1 MKKLLS
7 ILALLMVLVMC
18 MPALADENV
27 EYLQSNI
34 QFVKDF
40 LDARNYNY
48 RREGN
53 VDEIFV
59 LDFTMQGAY
68 PEAILYLTVYD
79 DGVQCEAAFGAT
91 AQGDALM
98 QLCRYIAHVNSGERI
113 TTFYVDEYGELWS
126 SNFCFS
132 NAGQIDED
140 NFAYCYTSALRR
152 WEAFSQDFFD
162 ILNNGK
168 TAAELIK

>member
-7 ILALLMVLVMC
+7 LFALLMVLVMA
-18 MPALADENV
+18 MPALAEENM

-40 LDARNYNY
+40 LDSRNYNY
-48 RREGN
+48 RREGDM
-53 VDEIFV
+53 DEIFV
-59 LDFTMQGAY
+59 LDFTLEGAY
-68 PEAILYLTVYD
+68 PNAILYLTVYD
-79 DGVQCEAAFGAT
+79 DGVQCEAAANAT
-91 AQGDALM
+91 AEGDALM

-113 TTFYVDEYGELWS
+113 TSFYVDEYGELWS

-132 NAGQIDED
+132 NAGQLSEE
-140 NFAYCYTSALRR
+140 NFSLCYVGALVH
-152 WEAFSQDFFD
+152 WQTFSQDISD
-162 ILNNGK
+162 ILLNGK

>member
-7 ILALLMVLVMC
+7 IFALLMVLVMA

-48 RREGN
+48 RREGDM
-53 VDEIFV
+53 DEIFV
-59 LDFTMQGAY
+59 LDFSLEGAY

-79 DGVQCEAAFGAT
+79 DGVQCEAAANAT
-91 AQGDALM
+91 AEGEGLM
-98 QLCRYIAHVNSGERI
+98 QLCRYIAHINSGERI

-132 NAGQIDED
+132 NEGRISEE
-140 NFAYCYTSALRR
+140 NFTFCYTSALTRMQ
-152 WEAFSQDFFD
+152 AFSQDFFD
-162 ILNNGK
+162 ILINGK